1 MNSFSSTKDHFS
13 FGTVKFNWPDLQLSN
28 IYDRLFLVLLAVNV
42 VLRLIWLDKPH
53 GSLIFDEWY
62 YVNVGRV
69 ILGLPQSLGSNGLPP
84 YQNVPIGLD
93 PNHEHL
99 PLAKLFIALS
109 MHLFGDNAYG
119 WRIPSVVLGSFA
131 ILIFY
136 LLLKRLSPYKSIPL
150 LGAFLFSFDNL
161 VFVQSRIATLDIFTL
176 SFMLLGIYWYYAGH
190 PYLSAFGMT
199 LSTLCKE
206 TGGAGFIIIVIVHA
220 AKFANERKPLKW
232 SRYFSWLEKYFATY
246 AISLLIL
253 LSILDRL
260 WVGYPWAIP
269 HISNILTYSSALV
282 STCPSGIIS
291 CPWQWLVNQVQIPY
305 LVVNVKVTTG
315 SVTTQYPSISFLGA
329 MNPSVLYLTLPAIA
343 YAGYSYLQQKKNDI
357 TLLSIVWFIVSYLPY
372 YPAVLIGHRVTYLF
386 YLLPAVPAI
395 CAAIAYMI
403 ADQNPPKLVVL
414 FYLGVVLVS
423 FYLMF
428 PFKVIPG

>member
-1 MNSFSSTKDHFS
+1 MIKFS
-13 FGTVKFNWPDLQLSN
+13 WPDLHLSN
-28 IYDRLFLVLLAVNV
+28 SYDRLFLVLLAVNV
-42 VLRLIWLDKPH
+42 ILRLIWLDKPD

-84 YQNVPIGLD
+84 YQNVPIGQD

-136 LLLKRLSPYKSIPL
+136 LLLKRMSTFESIPL

-176 SFMLLGIYWYYAGH
+176 SFMLLGIYWYFAGH

-220 AKFANERKPLKW
+220 AKFANERKPLNW

-246 AISLLIL
+246 AISLLLL

-315 SVTTQYPSISFLGA
+315 SVTTESTSINFLGA

-343 YAGYSYLQQKKNDI
+343 YAGYSYLQQKKSDI